1 MKLGNNTFVPY
12 RFIFNLVKRWF
23 SIDETDKPDNVKR
36 LLDRTIFH

>member
-1 MKLGNNTFVPY
+1 MKLGNNTFVP
-12 RFIFNLVKRWF
+12 FVLSSIWF